1 MKGTMSLTESILK
14 RSKEKL
20 LNSFRTFLENNS
32 ILRGALQK
40 AVAAWLTIM
49 SVDGLKNE
57 WTFKLTPV

>member
-1 MKGTMSLTESILK
+1 MLTESILK

-32 ILRGALQK
+32 ILRSALQK

>member
-1 MKGTMSLTESILK
+1 MLTESILK